1 MRNLPLIP
9 ALLAAAFACSCE
21 TAPAPVAPSQTT
33 SDEPP
38 EITKDV
44 AVAMARRDAAAHF
57 REVGVSFVNV
67 QQAGRFW
74 VVELR
79 GPGGRGVHY
88 AISRS
93 NGSIRERTVIQ

>member
-9 ALLAAAFACSCE
+9 ALLAAAFACGCE
-21 TAPAPVAPSQTT
+21 TAPAPVAPSPT
-33 SDEPP
+33 EPP
-38 EITKDV
+38 EITKDI
-44 AVAMARRDAAAHF
+44 AVDMARRDAAARF
-57 REVGVSFVNV
+57 RDLGVSFVNV

-88 AISRS
+88 AISRN
-93 NGSIRERTVIQ
+93 NGAIKERTVVQ